1 MELRV
6 GQGWRVGWRKDQLY
20 AALVGAEDWATE
32 LTREEFK
39 AFVDLFCQLHEQL
52 LAIAPEL
59 MPEEMITLN
68 GSNNAVHLELE
79 GYPHAY
85 RLHLIVL
92 GDRRV
97 EGTWPA
103 PVSPDFLLACREL
116 QHRIAEGQSLE

>member
-6 GQGWRVGWRKDQLY
+6 GEDWRVGWRNDQFY

-32 LTREEFK
+32 LTAAEFK
-39 AFVDLFCQLHEQL
+39 AFVDLFRQLHGQL

-59 MPEEMITLN
+59 MAEEMITLSGGN
-68 GSNNAVHLELE
+68 DAVHLELE

-85 RLHLIVL
+85 SLHLIVL

-103 PVSPDFLLACREL
+103 PVPPDFLLACCEL

>member
-6 GQGWRVGWRKDQLY
+6 GEGWRVGWRNDQFY

-32 LTREEFK
+32 LTAAEFK
-39 AFVDLFCQLHEQL
+39 AFVDLFRQLHGQL

-59 MPEEMITLN
+59 MAEEMITLSGGN
-68 GSNNAVHLELE
+68 DAVHLELE

-85 RLHLIVL
+85 SLHLIVL

-103 PVSPDFLLACREL
+103 PVPPDFLLACCEL
-116 QHRIAEGQSLE
+116 QHRIAERQSLE